1 MSRAEQQESRISY
14 LLRNL
19 CDERLNEDEAAEL
32 SQLLATSNSA
42 RRRYV
47 ELVQLCVGL
56 ADWSHASG
64 PVSIPY
70 PAAATGVNGKATLR
84 EPARPVVSKEIGR
97 RQRRISVKESTPA
110 RRWNWFHPW
119 LTWGAAAAM
128 LLAISLYGWS

>member
-47 ELVQLCVGL
+47 ELMQLCVGL
-56 ADWSHASG
+56 ADWSHATG

-70 PAAATGVNGKATLR
+70 PAAANGLNGKASLKDAAT
-84 EPARPVVSKEIGR
+84 PAVSKEIGR
-97 RQRRISVKESTPA
+97 RQYHRRKGSP
-110 RRWNWFHPW
+110 
-119 LTWGAAAAM
+119 GC
-128 LLAISLYGWS
+128 